1 VKLHQEFNVA
11 QQPEALWTFFE
22 QPEAVARCMPGVESV
37 TVLDVDNVQVR
48 ATQSIGPMNAT
59 FDARVTVL
67 ERIPNVPIR
76 FRATGRSVRGAVGNV
91 RAENSVRLR
100 LDGAGTTVVV
110 DGDIILAGALGAVG
124 QKVVAKQ
131 AGKVTAQF
139 AENLQRALS
148 GEAPPS
154 AIVPTPRR
162 APAASDTNV
171 SVAASDTD
179 AKWCKVA
186 AAMSTVSAALS
197 LYAILTRPR
206 KVRP

>member
-1 VKLHQEFNVA
+1 MRLHEEFSIPE
-11 QQPEALWTFFE
+11 QPEALWAFFE

-37 TVLDVDNVQVR
+37 TVMDVDNVQVR
-48 ATQSIGPMNAT
+48 ATQSIGPMSAT

-67 ERIPNVPIR
+67 ERVPNALIR
-76 FRATGRSVRGAVGNV
+76 FSATGRSVRGAVGNV
-91 RAENSVRLR
+91 RAENSVHLR
-100 LDGAGTTVVV
+100 PDGSSTTVIVE
-110 DGDIILAGALGAVG
+110 GDIILAGALGSVG

-139 AENLQRALS
+139 AQNLQRALS
-148 GEAPPS
+148 GEPALPS
-154 AIVPTPRR
+154 PSPYPRR
-162 APAASDTNV
+162 APAP
-171 SVAASDTD
+171 VAAGPPAATRDV
-179 AKWCKVA
+179 ALGWCKLA

>member
-1 VKLHQEFNVA
+1 VKLHEEFNIPE
-11 QQPEALWTFFE
+11 QPEALWTFFE
-22 QPEAVARCMPGVESV
+22 QPEAVARCLPGVESV
-37 TVLDVDNVQVR
+37 TVMDVDNVRVR
-48 ATQSIGPMNAT
+48 ATQNIGPMNAT

-67 ERIPNVPIR
+67 ERIPNELIR
-76 FRATGRSVRGAVGNV
+76 FRATGRSVRGAVGNI

-148 GEAPPS
+148 GEAPLP
-154 AIVPTPRR
+154 AIVPTLGR
-162 APAASDTNV
+162 APAGSDSDAPRVV
-171 SVAASDTD
+171 SD
-179 AKWCKVA
+179 ADAWWCKFA

-206 KVRP
+206 RVRP